1 MLLKMSDL
9 IVKIVSIQ
17 ELEAGE
23 WNEFVASIPEST
35 FFCTSDW
42 WSAFKD
48 SFILIIRNNTGEIV
62 SGIPFRI
69 ASVLPLIGHLFKF
82 GWSDSSAL
90 VSEKLNEVEAYR
102 IKQQTISELVNYLK
116 DKVIAFT
123 VSSKVRSYDAKLLM
137 NLGFSIEKCAT
148 LIIDLSK
155 DLDVICKSFSKG
167 NKSSV
172 HKGEVL
178 GVKVSINEGVSG
190 YPYISDY
197 CRLQRTLFD
206 RKKRGYSD
214 IYYKDESYLRSILG
228 AHYNRVYLAMAYYN
242 GMPAAGAVLISCKK
256 QLYYYLGASDSAVT
270 RVSQASNYLHYEIIK
285 FAKASGFLTYDFG
298 NIPFTPDSGKPDYG
312 VYIFKNGFGGIRKE
326 YDHGNLIL
334 NKFRYRIIWRL
345 RQAENNPILL
355 FFYRLLK
362 R

>member
-1 MLLKMSDL
+1 MDDL
-9 IVKIVSIQ
+9 IVEIVSTQ
-17 ELEAGE
+17 DLEATE
-23 WNEFVASIPEST
+23 WNDFVASIPEST

-42 WSAFKD
+42 WSAFED
-48 SFILIIRNNTGEIV
+48 SFFLIVRSNIGEIV
-62 SGIPFRI
+62 SGMPFRI
-69 ASVLPLIGHLFKF
+69 ASVIPLIGRLFRF

-90 VSEKLNEVEAYR
+90 VSEKFDEEETFRL
-102 IKQQTISELVNYLK
+102 KQLTINALVAYLK
-116 DKVIAFT
+116 GKVIAFT
-123 VSSKVRSYDAKLLM
+123 ISSKVRSSDAKLLM
-137 NLGFSIEKCAT
+137 NLGFYIERCST

-155 DLDVICKSFSKG
+155 DLDVIYKSFSKG

-178 GVKVSINEGVSG
+178 GVEVKINEGISG

-197 CRLQRTLFD
+197 CRLQRSLFD

-214 IYYKDESYLRSILG
+214 IYYKDESYLRTILG
-228 AHYNRVYLAMAYYN
+228 SHYNRVYLAMAYYN

-270 RVSQASNYLHYEIIK
+270 RISQASNYLHYEIIK
-285 FAKASGFLTYDFG
+285 FAKADGFLSYDFG
-298 NIPFTPDSGKPDYG
+298 NIPFTTHSDKPDYG
-312 VYIFKNGFGGIRKE
+312 VYIFKNGFGGIRYE

-334 NKFRYRIIWRL
+334 NKFKYWIIWRL
-345 RQAENNPILL
+345 RQAENSPILI